1 MFEIQKKKKLR
12 NYTFHA
18 RGTRIERE
26 RGREINRTFV
36 ARSLISLKGYPDR
49 VRSREADGDP
59 TLAIKKRAAVV
70 SLSLSLS
77 LSLFR
82 RRERRDREH
91 DDGSAYIDSA
101 CADCSN
107 KLSLP
112 FVRPLACT

>member
-12 NYTFHA
+12 NYTLHA

-70 SLSLSLS
+70 SLSL
-77 LSLFR
+77 FR